1 MATFKQLSS
10 LAQSGGQPSYLP
22 RPLAN
27 MSAVLNPFWDE
38 YAHRR
43 EAGID
48 PDEAVDQS
56 LTALLPSDQVDEVL
70 AMLRGE
76 LDQRLSILNPF
87 NGREVKADLIEAGDK
102 TWHKFQASP
111 GWSD

>member
-1 MATFKQLSS
+1 MGVLRKASP
-10 LAQSGGQPSYLP
+10 AQSGSGQLYMPT
-22 RPLAN
+22 PLAR

-43 EAGID
+43 EAGMD
-48 PDEAVDQS
+48 PDEAVEQS

-76 LDQRLSILNPF
+76 LDQRFSIIDRF
-87 NGREVKADLIEAGDK
+87 NGRKVKSGLIATGDK
-102 TWHKFQASP
+102 TWHEFQALP
-111 GWSD
+111 DWPN